1 MVLVVLVVTTS
12 CLAAPNLGINA
23 VEQSIMLVQSS
34 RFSLLLLVARSR
46 CQQSSAQ
53 YVKLSIHDEP
63 LAMSI
68 ESQPFLLLCC
78 GFNRGSYSCYLNPT
92 PLSSSVRH
100 IIGSND
106 LAILAVL
113 EVAKRHALHRL
124 GLRWADR
131 TGVSDN
137 NDVNV
142 TRTTTTTITTTTT
155 TTTSTPNNN
164 TGIPFA
170 VGFNKKLDPL

>member
-1 MVLVVLVVTTS
+1 MQILRVVPMVMVVLVVTTS

-92 PLSSSVRH
+92 PYTSQQLSAAHNRFQRPCDPGGARSRQATRIASSWPEMGGPH
-100 IIGSND
+100 
-106 LAILAVL
+106 
-113 EVAKRHALHRL
+113 
-124 GLRWADR
+124 WCQ
-131 TGVSDN
+131 
-137 NDVNV
+137 
-142 TRTTTTTITTTTT
+142 
-155 TTTSTPNNN
+155 
-164 TGIPFA
+164 
-170 VGFNKKLDPL
+170 